1 VWVKGSG
8 LTRRIG
14 RLFAR
19 RPSAIDTHDVG
30 AFSRPALRARVLRL
44 ALAAATVALVVAAA
58 ATARGLDTREEGLLP
73 SGTTGV
79 IVIDLSL
86 SIADEDYHALRRALR
101 RLIAEDASIGLVVFS
116 DVAYELLPPG
126 TPASEL
132 KPMLR
137 LLIPP
142 RLGTPINPWT
152 QTFRA
157 GTRISTALE
166 LARGMLERDNVRAG
180 SILLV
185 SDLETAP
192 DDVPAVAR
200 TVDELRRS
208 AIELRVFGLA
218 PSTDARV
225 LFEGFLDQGAFAA
238 PEGQD
243 EEAASETSVENRLPE
258 MLLLLGASFFLAL
271 TALERFGAG
280 LAVTTGMR
288 SRA

>member
-1 VWVKGSG
+1 M
-8 LTRRIG
+8 RRVG

-19 RPSAIDTHDVG
+19 RRGAIDTHDVG
-30 AFSRPALRARVLRL
+30 AFSRPALRARALRL
-44 ALAAATVALVVAAA
+44 TFATATIALVVAAA

-79 IVIDLSL
+79 VVIDLSL
-86 SIADEDYHALRRALR
+86 SIADEDYNALRRALR

-142 RLGTPINPWT
+142 RLGTPVNPWT

-157 GTRISTALE
+157 GTKISTALE

-200 TVDELRRS
+200 TVDALRRS
-208 AIELRVFGLA
+208 SIELRVFGLS

-238 PEGQD
+238 PGEQD
-243 EEAASETSVENRLPE
+243 EEAASETSVENRWPQ
-258 MLLLLGASFFLAL
+258 MLVLLGALFFLAL

-280 LAVTTGMR
+280 LAVTAGTR
-288 SRA
+288 SSRT